1 MINTRV
7 SLDGVRVRFFNK
19 VDLNGLYLE
28 DQRQDTLLYTGRLT
42 VRIVPIDLLSR
53 KVMVEQLSLE
63 DFVINVYRPSPD
75 EPFNF
80 QFIIDS
86 FAGEKGAMDEEKDKG
101 EGKEVAEDMFEVE
114 DGSKEVKKR
123 KSPWRIT
130 SGAIRLKN
138 GSMSYHV
145 LSAPTIPGVFSPNHI
160 DARELNLRANID
172 FQGMDKMRGE
182 VKRLSFQEYHSGLQV
197 DKLALLFKSVGT
209 RLECEWLDLT
219 FNDSNLKVRDAR
231 LTGRRKSL
239 RPPWRAIG
247 WSLMTL
253 QCSPPN

>member
-1 MINTRV
+1 M
-7 SLDGVRVRFFNK
+7 
-19 VDLNGLYLE
+19 
-28 DQRQDTLLYTGRLT
+28 YTGRLT

-145 LSAPTIPGVFSPNHI
+145 LSAPTIPGVFHLIISM
-160 DARELNLRANID
+160 RELNLRANID
-172 FQGMDKMRGE
+172 FQGMDKMGG
-182 VKRLSFQEYHSGLQV
+182 KRLSFQEYHSGLQV

-219 FNDSNLKVRDAR
+219 
-231 LTGRRKSL
+231 
-239 RPPWRAIG
+239 
-247 WSLMTL
+247 
-253 QCSPPN
+253 